1 MGRVRQQV
9 KERVMFEQ
17 IIISGFGGQGA
28 LFAGQLLTYAG
39 LEEGHHV
46 AWLPS
51 YGPEMRGGT
60 ARCTVTVSDEPIG
73 SPIAD
78 TPSAVIALNPPS
90 LEMFEPQVMPGG
102 VLIVNSSIAKQEVTR
117 TDIRSLRIPATD
129 LARDEFQDER
139 MANMILL
146 GALVEIT
153 GVVTL
158 DSVLRALKKNLPERR
173 QHLLEPNRIALQK
186 GRDIAREALEG

>member
-1 MGRVRQQV
+1 
-9 KERVMFEQ
+9 MFEQ

-39 LEEGHHV
+39 LEEGRNV

-60 ARCTVTVSDEPIG
+60 ARCTVTVSDEAIG
-73 SPIAD
+73 SPITD

-90 LEMFEPQVMPGG
+90 LEMFEPNVLPDGL
-102 VLIVNSSIAKQEVTR
+102 LIVNSSIAKEEVKR
-117 TDIRSLRIPATD
+117 KDIKSLRIPATD
-129 LARDEFQDER
+129 MARDEFQNER

-146 GALVEIT
+146 GALVRIT

-158 DSVLRALKKNLPERR
+158 DSVMKALKKNLPERR
-173 QHLLEPNRIALQK
+173 HHLLEPNRIALQK
-186 GRDIAREALEG
+186 GWDMAEEALKE

>member
-1 MGRVRQQV
+1 MLQ
-9 KERVMFEQ
+9 Q
-17 IIISGFGGQGA
+17 IIVSGFGGQGA

-39 LEEGHHV
+39 LEEGRHV

-73 SPIAD
+73 SPLTD
-78 TPSAVIALNPPS
+78 EPSAVIALNPPS
-90 LEMFEPQVMPGG
+90 LEMFEPKVLPGG
-102 VLIVNSSIAKQEVTR
+102 LLVVNSSIAKEEVKR
-117 TDIRSLRIPATD
+117 KDILSLRIPATD
-129 LARDEFQDER
+129 LARDEFQNER

-146 GALVEIT
+146 GALVRLT

-158 DSVLRALKKNLPERR
+158 DSVMKALKKNLPERR
-173 QHLLEPNRIALQK
+173 HHLLEPNRIALQR
-186 GRDIAREALEG
+186 GWDIAQEAAKE

>member
-1 MGRVRQQV
+1 
-9 KERVMFEQ
+9 MFEQ

-39 LEEGHHV
+39 LEEGRNV

-73 SPIAD
+73 SPLTD
-78 TPSAVIALNPPS
+78 TPSAVVALNPPS
-90 LEMFEPQVMPGG
+90 LEMFESKVMPGG
-102 VLIVNSSIAKQEVTR
+102 LLIVNSSIAKEEIKR
-117 TDIRSLRIPATD
+117 DDIKSLRIPATD
-129 LARDEFQDER
+129 LARDEFENER

-146 GALVEIT
+146 GALVRIT

-158 DSVLRALKKNLPERR
+158 DSVMRALQKNLPKRR
-173 QHLLEPNRIALQK
+173 HHLLEPNRVALQQ
-186 GRDIAREALEG
+186 GWDLAEEALKG

>member
-1 MGRVRQQV
+1 ML
-9 KERVMFEQ
+9 EQ

-39 LEEGHHV
+39 LEEGRHV

-73 SPIAD
+73 SPITDA
-78 TPSAVIALNPPS
+78 PSAVITLNPPS
-90 LEMFEPQVMPGG
+90 LEMFEPKVLPDGL
-102 VLIVNSSIAKQEVTR
+102 LIVNSSIAKEEVQR
-117 TDIRSLRIPATD
+117 KDITSIRIPATD
-129 LARDEFQDER
+129 LAREEMGNER

-146 GALVEIT
+146 GALVRAT
-153 GVVTL
+153 GVVSL
-158 DSVLRALKKNLPERR
+158 DSVMKALKKNLPERR
-173 QHLLEPNRIALQK
+173 HHLLEPNRLALRK
-186 GRDIAREALEG
+186 GWDLAEEALKG

>member
-1 MGRVRQQV
+1 MLQ
-9 KERVMFEQ
+9 Q
-17 IIISGFGGQGA
+17 IIVSGFGGQGA

-39 LEEGHHV
+39 LEEGRHV

-73 SPIAD
+73 SPITD
-78 TPSAVIALNPPS
+78 EPMAVIALNPPS
-90 LEMFEPQVMPGG
+90 LEMFEPKVLPGG
-102 VLIVNSSIAKQEVTR
+102 LLIVNSSIAKEEVNR
-117 TDIRSLRIPATD
+117 KDIVSLRIPATD
-129 LARDEFQDER
+129 LARDEFQNER

-146 GALVEIT
+146 GALVRLT

-158 DSVLRALKKNLPERR
+158 ESVMKALKKNLPERR
-173 QHLLEPNRIALQK
+173 HHLLEPNRIALQR
-186 GRDIAREALEG
+186 GWDMAEEAAKE

>member
-1 MGRVRQQV
+1 ML
-9 KERVMFEQ
+9 EQ
-17 IIISGFGGQGA
+17 IIIAGFGGQGA

-39 LEEGHHV
+39 LEEDRHV

-60 ARCTVTVSDEPIG
+60 ARCTVTVSDELIG

-90 LEMFEPQVMPGG
+90 LEMFEPRVLPGG
-102 VLIVNSSIAKQEVTR
+102 LLIVNSSIAKQEVER
-117 TDIRSLRIPATD
+117 DDITTIRIPATD
-129 LARDEFQDER
+129 LAREEMGNER

-146 GALVEIT
+146 GALVQAT
-153 GVVTL
+153 GVVSL
-158 DSVLRALKKNLPERR
+158 DSVMTALKKNLPERR
-173 QHLLEPNRIALQK
+173 HHLLEPNRQALQK
-186 GRDIAREALEG
+186 GWDLAKEALKS

>member
-1 MGRVRQQV
+1 MLQ
-9 KERVMFEQ
+9 Q

-39 LEEGHHV
+39 LEEGRQV

-73 SPIAD
+73 SPITD
-78 TPSAVIALNPPS
+78 EPSAVIALNPPS
-90 LEMFEPQVMPGG
+90 LEMFEPKVQPGG
-102 VLIVNSSIAKQEVTR
+102 LLIVNSSIAREEVKR
-117 TDIRSLRIPATD
+117 KDIVSLRIPATD
-129 LARDEFQDER
+129 LATDEFQNER

-146 GALVEIT
+146 GALVRLT

-158 DSVLRALKKNLPERR
+158 DSVMKALKKNLPQRR
-173 QHLLEPNRIALQK
+173 RHLLEPNRIALQK
-186 GRDIAREALEG
+186 GWQIADEATKE

>member
-1 MGRVRQQV
+1 ML
-9 KERVMFEQ
+9 EQ

-39 LEEGHHV
+39 LEEGRHV

-73 SPIAD
+73 SPITDA
-78 TPSAVIALNPPS
+78 PSAVITLNPPS
-90 LEMFEPQVMPGG
+90 LEMFEPKVLPDGL
-102 VLIVNSSIAKQEVTR
+102 LIVNSSIAKEEVQR
-117 TDIRSLRIPATD
+117 KDITSIRIPATD
-129 LARDEFQDER
+129 LAREEMGNER

-146 GALVEIT
+146 GALVRAT
-153 GVVTL
+153 GVVSL
-158 DSVLRALKKNLPERR
+158 DSVMRALKKNLPERR
-173 QHLLEPNRIALQK
+173 HHLLEPNRLALRK
-186 GRDIAREALEG
+186 GWDLAEEALKG

>member
-1 MGRVRQQV
+1 
-9 KERVMFEQ
+9 MFEQ

-39 LEEGHHV
+39 LEEGRQV

-73 SPIAD
+73 SPLTD

-90 LEMFEPQVMPGG
+90 LEMFEPKVLPNGL
-102 VLIVNSSIAKQEVTR
+102 LIVNSSIAKEQVNR
-117 TDIRSLRIPATD
+117 NDIRSLRIPATD
-129 LARDEFQDER
+129 LARDEFQNER

-146 GALVEIT
+146 GALVRVT

-158 DSVLRALKKNLPERR
+158 ESLMAALQKNLPKRR
-173 QHLLEPNRIALQK
+173 HHLLEPNRKALQK
-186 GRDIAREALEG
+186 GWDIADQALKD

>member
-1 MGRVRQQV
+1 
-9 KERVMFEQ
+9 MFEQ

-39 LEEGHHV
+39 LEEGRHV

-73 SPIAD
+73 SPITD

-90 LEMFEPQVMPGG
+90 LEMFESKVIPGG
-102 VLIVNSSIAKQEVTR
+102 LLIVNSSIAREEVNR
-117 TDIRSLRIPATD
+117 KDIRSLRIPATD
-129 LARDEFQDER
+129 LARDEFQNDR

-146 GALVEIT
+146 GALVRIT

-158 DSVLRALKKNLPERR
+158 DSVMKALQKNLPERR
-173 QHLLEPNRIALQK
+173 HHLLEPNRLALQR
-186 GRDIAREALEG
+186 GQQIAEEASKE

>member
-1 MGRVRQQV
+1 
-9 KERVMFEQ
+9 MFEQ

-39 LEEGHHV
+39 LEEGRNV

-73 SPIAD
+73 SPLTDI
-78 TPSAVIALNPPS
+78 PSAVVALNPPS
-90 LEMFEPQVMPGG
+90 LEMFEHKVLPGG
-102 VLIVNSSIAKQEVTR
+102 LLIVNSSIAKEEIKR
-117 TDIRSLRIPATD
+117 NDIRSLRIPATD
-129 LARDEFQDER
+129 LARDEFENER

-146 GALVEIT
+146 GALVRLT

-158 DSVLRALKKNLPERR
+158 DSVMTALQKNLPKRR
-173 QHLLEPNRIALQK
+173 HHLLEPNRVALQR
-186 GRDIAREALEG
+186 GWDIAEEELKE

>member
-1 MGRVRQQV
+1 
-9 KERVMFEQ
+9 MFEQ

-39 LEEGHHV
+39 LEEGRQV

-73 SPIAD
+73 SPLTD

-90 LEMFEPQVMPGG
+90 LEMFEPKILPNGL
-102 VLIVNSSIAKQEVTR
+102 LIVNSSIAKEKVNR
-117 TDIRSLRIPATD
+117 SDIRSLRIPATD
-129 LARDEFQDER
+129 LARDEFQNER

-146 GALVEIT
+146 GALVRVT

-158 DSVLRALKKNLPERR
+158 DSLMRALQKNLPQRR
-173 QHLLEPNRIALQK
+173 HHLLEPNRKALQK
-186 GRDIAREALEG
+186 GWEIADQAVKD

>member
-1 MGRVRQQV
+1 
-9 KERVMFEQ
+9 MFEQ
-17 IIISGFGGQGA
+17 IVISGFGGQGA

-39 LEEGHHV
+39 LEEGRHV

-73 SPIAD
+73 SPLTD

-90 LEMFEPQVMPGG
+90 LEMFEPQVRPGG
-102 VLIVNSSIAKQEVTR
+102 LLIVNSSIAKEEIKR
-117 TDIRSLRIPATD
+117 NDIRSLRIPATD
-129 LARDEFQDER
+129 LARDEFQNER

-146 GALVEIT
+146 GALVRAT

-158 DSVLRALKKNLPERR
+158 DSVMTALQKNLPQRR
-173 QHLLEPNRIALQK
+173 HHLLKPNGIALQK
-186 GRDIAREALEG
+186 GWTIAEEALKG

>member
-1 MGRVRQQV
+1 
-9 KERVMFEQ
+9 MFEQ

-39 LEEGHHV
+39 LEEGREV

-73 SPIAD
+73 SPITS

-90 LEMFEPQVMPGG
+90 LEMFEPNILPGG
-102 VLIVNSSIAKQEVTR
+102 LLIVNSSIAREQVR
-117 TDIRSLRIPATD
+117 RDDIRSLKIPATD
-129 LARDEFQDER
+129 MARDEFQNER
-139 MANMILL
+139 MTNMILL
-146 GALVEIT
+146 GALVRAT
-153 GVVTL
+153 SVVSL
-158 DSVLRALKKNLPERR
+158 DSVMKALRKNLPKR
-173 QHLLEPNRIALQK
+173 HHDLLEPNRKALQK
-186 GRDIAREALEG
+186 GWDIADGALKE

>member
-1 MGRVRQQV
+1 ML
-9 KERVMFEQ
+9 EQ
-17 IIISGFGGQGA
+17 IIISGFGGQGS

-39 LEEGHHV
+39 LEEDRHV

-73 SPIAD
+73 SPITD

-90 LEMFEPQVMPGG
+90 LEMFEPRVQSGG
-102 VLIVNSSIAKQEVTR
+102 LLVVNSSIAQQDVQRK
-117 TDIRSLRIPATD
+117 DITTIRIPATD
-129 LARDEFQDER
+129 LARDEMGNER

-146 GALVEIT
+146 GALVRVT
-153 GVVTL
+153 GVVSL
-158 DSVLRALKKNLPERR
+158 DSVVTALKKNLPERR
-173 QHLLEPNRIALQK
+173 HHLLEPNSQALQK
-186 GRDIAREALEG
+186 GWDLAEEALKS

>member
-1 MGRVRQQV
+1 ML
-9 KERVMFEQ
+9 EQ
-17 IIISGFGGQGA
+17 IIISGFGGQGS

-39 LEEGHHV
+39 LEEDKHV

-73 SPIAD
+73 SPITD

-90 LEMFEPQVMPGG
+90 LEMFESKVQPGG
-102 VLIVNSSIAKQEVTR
+102 LLVVNSSIAQQEVQR
-117 TDIRSLRIPATD
+117 KDITTIRIPATD
-129 LARDEFQDER
+129 MAREEMGNER

-146 GALVEIT
+146 GALVRVT
-153 GVVTL
+153 GVVSL
-158 DSVLRALKKNLPERR
+158 ESVMTALKKNLPERR
-173 QHLLEPNRIALQK
+173 HHLLEPNRQALQK
-186 GRDIAREALEG
+186 GWNLAEEALKS

>member
-1 MGRVRQQV
+1 
-9 KERVMFEQ
+9 MFEQ

-39 LEEGHHV
+39 LEEGRHV

-73 SPIAD
+73 SPVTD

-90 LEMFEPQVMPGG
+90 LEMFEPKVMPGG
-102 VLIVNSSIAKQEVTR
+102 LLIVNSSIAREEVKR
-117 TDIRSLRIPATD
+117 KDIRSLRIPATD
-129 LARDEFQDER
+129 LAREEFENER

-146 GALVEIT
+146 GALVRIT
-153 GVVTL
+153 GMVTL
-158 DSVLRALKKNLPERR
+158 DSVMKALQKNLPERR
-173 QHLLEPNRIALQK
+173 HHLLEPNRLALQR
-186 GRDIAREALEG
+186 GRDIAEEALKE

>member
-1 MGRVRQQV
+1 MGRVREQV

-39 LEEGHHV
+39 LEEGRHV

-78 TPSAVIALNPPS
+78 TPNAVIALNPAS
-90 LEMFEPQVMPGG
+90 LEMFEPQVMQGG
-102 VLIVNSSIAKQEVTR
+102 LLIVNSSIAKQEVKR
-117 TDIRSLRIPATD
+117 KDIRSLRIPATD

-146 GALVEIT
+146 GALVEMT

-158 DSVLRALKKNLPERR
+158 DSVLKALKKNLPERR

-186 GRDIAREALEG
+186 GRDIAKEALKG

>member
-1 MGRVRQQV
+1 
-9 KERVMFEQ
+9 MFEQ

-39 LEEGHHV
+39 LEEDRHV

-73 SPIAD
+73 SPITD

-90 LEMFEPQVMPGG
+90 LEMFESKVLTGG
-102 VLIVNSSIAKQEVTR
+102 LLIVNSSIATREVERDDVT
-117 TDIRSLRIPATD
+117 TLRIPAND
-129 LARDEFQDER
+129 IARDEMGNER

-146 GALVEIT
+146 GALVKAT
-153 GVVTL
+153 GVVAL
-158 DSVLRALKKNLPERR
+158 DSVMVALKKNLPERR
-173 QHLLEPNRIALQK
+173 HHLLEPNREALQR
-186 GRDIAREALEG
+186 GWDLAGEALEG

>member
-1 MGRVRQQV
+1 
-9 KERVMFEQ
+9 MFEQ

-39 LEEGHHV
+39 LEEGRNV

-73 SPIAD
+73 SPLTD
-78 TPSAVIALNPPS
+78 TPSAVIALNPAS
-90 LEMFEPQVMPGG
+90 LEMFESKIVPGG
-102 VLIVNSSIAKQEVTR
+102 LLIVNSSIAREEIEREDVK
-117 TDIRSLRIPATD
+117 SLRIPATD
-129 LARDEFQDER
+129 LARDEFENER

-146 GALVEIT
+146 GALVRMT

-158 DSVLRALKKNLPERR
+158 DSVMAALQKNLPKRR
-173 QHLLEPNRIALQK
+173 HHLLEPNRVALQK
-186 GRDIAREALEG
+186 GWDIAEEASKG

>member
-1 MGRVRQQV
+1 ML
-9 KERVMFEQ
+9 EQ

-39 LEEGHHV
+39 LEEGRHV

-73 SPIAD
+73 SPITD
-78 TPSAVIALNPPS
+78 TPSAVMALNPAS
-90 LEMFEPQVMPGG
+90 LEMFEPK
-102 VLIVNSSIAKQEVTR
+102 VLPDGLLIINSSIAKKQVQRE
-117 TDIRSLRIPATD
+117 DITTIRIPAND
-129 LARDEFQDER
+129 IARDEMGNER
-139 MANMILL
+139 MSNMILL
-146 GALVEIT
+146 GALVRVT

-158 DSVLRALKKNLPERR
+158 DSVMKALKKNLPERR
-173 QHLLEPNRIALQK
+173 HHLLEPNRQALQRGWELAEEVSK
-186 GRDIAREALEG
+186 D

>member
-1 MGRVRQQV
+1 
-9 KERVMFEQ
+9 MFEQ

-39 LEEGHHV
+39 LEEGRQV

-73 SPIAD
+73 SPLTD

-90 LEMFEPQVMPGG
+90 LEMFESKVLPNGL
-102 VLIVNSSIAKQEVTR
+102 LIVNSSIAKEKVNR
-117 TDIRSLRIPATD
+117 SDIKSLSIPATD
-129 LARDEFQDER
+129 LARDQFQNER

-146 GALVEIT
+146 GALVRVT

-158 DSVLRALKKNLPERR
+158 DSLMTALQKNLPKRR
-173 QHLLEPNRIALQK
+173 HHLLEPNRMALQK
-186 GRDIAREALEG
+186 GWDIADEALKD

>member
-1 MGRVRQQV
+1 
-9 KERVMFEQ
+9 MFEQ
-17 IIISGFGGQGA
+17 IMISGFGGQGA

-39 LEEGHHV
+39 LEEGRHV

-73 SPIAD
+73 SPITD

-90 LEMFEPQVMPGG
+90 LEMLEPKVRPGG
-102 VLIVNSSIAKQEVTR
+102 LLIVNSSIATQKVQRDDVTS
-117 TDIRSLRIPATD
+117 IRIPAND
-129 LARDEFQDER
+129 IARDEMGNER
-139 MANMILL
+139 MANVILL
-146 GALVEIT
+146 GALVRAT

-158 DSVLRALKKNLPERR
+158 DSVVKALKKNLPQRR
-173 QHLLEPNRIALQK
+173 HHLLEPNREALQK
-186 GRDIAREALEG
+186 GWELAEEGSED

>member
-1 MGRVRQQV
+1 
-9 KERVMFEQ
+9 MFEQ

-39 LEEGHHV
+39 LEEGRQV
-46 AWLPS
+46 SWLPS

-73 SPIAD
+73 SPLTD
-78 TPSAVIALNPPS
+78 TPSAVVALNPPS
-90 LEMFEPQVMPGG
+90 LEMFEPKVLPNGL
-102 VLIVNSSIAKQEVTR
+102 LIVNSSIAKEKVNR
-117 TDIRSLRIPATD
+117 SDIRSLRIPATD
-129 LARDEFQDER
+129 LARDEFQNER

-146 GALVEIT
+146 GALVRVT

-158 DSVLRALKKNLPERR
+158 DSLMTALQKNLPQRR
-173 QHLLEPNRIALQK
+173 HHLLEPNRKALQK
-186 GRDIAREALEG
+186 GWNIADQALKD

>member
-1 MGRVRQQV
+1 
-9 KERVMFEQ
+9 MFEQ

-39 LEEGHHV
+39 HEENRHV

-73 SPIAD
+73 SPITD

-90 LEMFEPQVMPGG
+90 LEMFEPRVLPGG
-102 VLIVNSSIAKQEVTR
+102 LLIVNSSIAKEEVTR
-117 TDIRSLRIPATD
+117 KDIRSLRIPATD
-129 LARDEFQDER
+129 MARDEFANER

-146 GALVEIT
+146 GALVSMT
-153 GVVTL
+153 QVVTL
-158 DSVLRALKKNLPERR
+158 DSVMTALQKNLPQRR
-173 QHLLEPNRIALQK
+173 HHLLEPNRIALQK
-186 GRDIAREALEG
+186 GWDIAQQASKD

>member
-1 MGRVRQQV
+1 
-9 KERVMFEQ
+9 MFEQ

-39 LEEGHHV
+39 LEEGRNV

-73 SPIAD
+73 SPITD

-90 LEMFEPQVMPGG
+90 LEMFEPKIQAGG
-102 VLIVNSSIAKQEVTR
+102 LLIVNSSIAKEEVKR
-117 TDIRSLRIPATD
+117 NDIRSLRIPATD
-129 LARDEFQDER
+129 LARDEFQNER

-146 GALVEIT
+146 GALVRMT
-153 GVVTL
+153 GLVTL
-158 DSVLRALKKNLPERR
+158 DSVMTALQKNLPKRR
-173 QHLLEPNRIALQK
+173 HHLLEPNRVALQK
-186 GRDIAREALEG
+186 GWEIAEKALKE

>member
-1 MGRVRQQV
+1 
-9 KERVMFEQ
+9 MFEQ

-39 LEEGHHV
+39 LEEGRQV

-60 ARCTVTVSDEPIG
+60 ARCTVTVSDDPIG
-73 SPIAD
+73 SPLTD

-90 LEMFEPQVMPGG
+90 LEMFESKILPNGL
-102 VLIVNSSIAKQEVTR
+102 LIVNSSIAKEKVNR
-117 TDIRSLRIPATD
+117 NDIRSLRIPATD
-129 LARDEFQDER
+129 LARDEFQNER

-146 GALVEIT
+146 GALVRVT
-153 GVVTL
+153 GVVAL
-158 DSVLRALKKNLPERR
+158 DSLMTALQKNLPQRR
-173 QHLLEPNRIALQK
+173 HHLLEPNRKALQK
-186 GRDIAREALEG
+186 GWDIADKALKD